1 MANILKKLYNADK
14 RELKRFEKI
23 ADQVESY
30 ADQMAALSD
39 EELQAKTPEFR
50 SRIEKGE
57 SLDDLL
63 PEAFAV
69 SREASKRVL
78 GLYPFRVQI
87 LGGLPCTGQ
96 HCRNDDRGR

>member
-1 MANILKKLYNADK
+1 M
-14 RELKRFEKI
+14 KI

-63 PEAFAV
+63 PEALPYP
-69 SREASKRVL
+69 EKLPRVL
-78 GLYPFRVQI
+78 GQAPSTCRSSA
-87 LGGLPCTGQ
+87 GLPCTG
-96 HCRNDDRGR
+96 